1 MQMMCSPKGEV
12 VMLASI
18 CYAAFVGYCLVL
30 GNCGRVPFCG
40 ACALHR
46 WCFCAVVLVLVPR
59 GVIHLLSMMYI
70 MLYDTGLI
78 LHISKEHSFLLYQ
91 YNE

>member
-1 MQMMCSPKGEV
+1 MQMMCSTKGEV

-30 GNCGRVPFCG
+30 WNCGRVCFCG
-40 ACALHR
+40 VCSLHI
-46 WCFCAVVLVLVPR
+46 WCFCVVVLVLVPR

-70 MLYDTGLI
+70 VFYGTGMI
-78 LHISKEHSFLLYQ
+78 LHISKEHYFMLYQ